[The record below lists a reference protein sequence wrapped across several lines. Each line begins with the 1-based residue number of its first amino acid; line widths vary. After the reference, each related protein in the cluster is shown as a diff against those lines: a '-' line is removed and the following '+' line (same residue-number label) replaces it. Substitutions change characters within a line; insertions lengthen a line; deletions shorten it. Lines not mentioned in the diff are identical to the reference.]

1 MESKGIIKCIY
12 RFIYLFIYLVFSINN
27 ANMLILA
34 AERNTLSYSTNITKL
49 NLTIR
54 NICKYVREFKLPF
67 SKSKNTF

>member
-1 MESKGIIKCIY
+1 
-12 RFIYLFIYLVFSINN
+12 
-27 ANMLILA
+27 MLILA
-34 AERNTLSYSTNITKL
+34 AERNALSYSTNITKL